1 MSTFH
6 DLGLNED
13 LLKAVEELNF
23 ITPTPIQEK
32 VIPVILETKDD
43 VIGLAQTGTGKTAA
57 FGFPVLNQLNL
68 ESNNVQSIILCPTR
82 ELCIQITKDLK
93 TYSKFQSKTSIVS
106 VYGGASIEPQVR
118 ALKKGAHIVVGTPG
132 RTLDLIKRRI
142 LKITNINWLILDEA
156 DEMLNMGFR
165 DDLDAI
171 LEDTPKEKQVLLFS
185 ATMPSGVRN
194 IANNYMK
201 KPVEISAGKKN
212 LAAANVS
219 HHYYVVMA
227 SDRYVALKRI
237 ADMNPKIYGIIF
249 CRTRQETKDVAAKFM
264 SDGYNADALHGDLS
278 QSQRDYVMG
287 RFRSR
292 QLQLLVATDVAARG
306 LDINE
311 LTHVINYNLPDDPEV
326 YIHRSGRTGR
336 AGNSGISILISHTRD
351 ARRISEVERLIG
363 KKFERK
369 MVPSGKEI
377 CETRLYSLMDKIEN
391 IEVDEEQIGPFLD
404 AINKKLEWIDKEE
417 LLKRFV
423 SVEFNRFLE
432 YYKNAKDINVTKS
445 SRRDSR
451 NDYSNRRGGRDDYS
465 NRRGGRDESSNR
477 RGGRDE
483 SSNRRGGRDESSNR
497 RGGRDEFSDRRS
509 NRDDS
514 SRQERGRSERER
526 FSDKNFSRLFINV
539 GTKHHLKAPN
549 LIGLVNENT
558 RNRNIEIGK
567 IEILRNFSFFEVES
581 GHEQLVLDSF
591 KNASFGS
598 TILTVQSSKP
608 ASEKKDVERGDFRK
622 KEKRKRTNS

>member
-1 MSTFH
+1 MSTFQ

-13 LLKAVEELNF
+13 LLKAIEELNF

-32 VIPVILETKDD
+32 VIPVIMESKDD

-57 FGFPVLNQLNL
+57 FGFPVLHQLNL
-68 ESNNVQSIILCPTR
+68 ESKNVQSIILCPTR

-132 RTLDLIKRRI
+132 RTLDLIKRKI
-142 LKITNINWLILDEA
+142 LKINSINWLILDEA

-165 DDLDAI
+165 DDLDSI

-185 ATMPSGVRN
+185 ATMPDGVRN

-227 SDRYVALKRI
+227 SDRYLALKRI

-287 RFRSR
+287 RFRSG

-306 LDINE
+306 LDIND

-336 AGNSGISILISHTRD
+336 AGKKGISILISHTRD
-351 ARRISEVERLIG
+351 ARRISDVERLMG

-377 CETRLYSLMDKIEN
+377 CETRLYSLIDKIEN
-391 IEVDEEQIGPFLD
+391 IEVDEEQIGPFLET
-404 AINKKLEWIDKEE
+404 INKKLEWIDKEE

-432 YYKNAKDINVTKS
+432 YYKNAKDINVTSSNRRNSRDDFS
-445 SRRDSR
+445 SRRGRRDEYTNRRGGRDEYSNRRGSR
-451 NDYSNRRGGRDDYS
+451 DDFSNRRGGRDD
-465 NRRGGRDESSNR
+465 
-477 RGGRDE
+477 
-483 SSNRRGGRDESSNR
+483 
-497 RGGRDEFSDRRS
+497 FSDRRS
-509 NRDDS
+509 NKDDS
-514 SRQERGRSERER
+514 SRRESGRSERER
-526 FSDKNFSRLFINV
+526 FSDKNFSRLFINI
-539 GTKHHLKAPN
+539 GTKHHLRATN

-567 IEILRNFSFFEVES
+567 IEILRNFSFFEVEK

-598 TILTVQSSKP
+598 TKLTVQSSKP
-608 ASEKKDVERGDFRK
+608 TAEKREGGEFRK
-622 KEKRKRTNS
+622 KEKRRRTNS